1 MSGGPQLVHL
11 ELDEKD
17 KESLQELQQSMGQA
31 QQELS
36 MLRSKVAMREAEKRR
51 SDLTLHELS
60 DLPDGTKAY
69 KQVGKMFLLK
79 PMSDI
84 KKNLTETCESVS
96 KDVTSLNDKKK
107 HVEDTYTK
115 VQADFQE
122 FVKAHMVSAEG
133 GESGESSSKDK

>member
-1 MSGGPQLVHL
+1 MSLVQL

-17 KESLQELQQSMGQA
+17 KENFQELQQSVADAQRELAQIGQKIRTRNA
-31 QQELS
+31 EAKHAALTFAEL
-36 MLRSKVAMREAEKRR
+36 EPI
-51 SDLTLHELS
+51 
-60 DLPDGTKAY
+60 PDETRAFE
-69 KQVGKMFLLK
+69 QVGKMFLLK